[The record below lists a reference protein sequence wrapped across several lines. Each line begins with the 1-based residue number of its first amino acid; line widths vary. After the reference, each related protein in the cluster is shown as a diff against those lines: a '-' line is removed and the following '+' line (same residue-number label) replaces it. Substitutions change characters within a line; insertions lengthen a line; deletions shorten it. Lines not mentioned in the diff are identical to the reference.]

1 MMNQKNIFA
10 HSKGLQFHFHFHIRI
25 QSVDGKPKS
34 PGQPVGAGGCESHP
48 LPLVGEWKIIPH
60 DSLSSKTCILLGVYT
75 DGWFIPLL
83 VFFWAWWPTRRTC
96 PLPWSPVSFRWLAT
110 GFLAGLETSWMCSGN
125 LSASS
130 MWPTNFLF
138 SVFATM
144 LGISVTFTGLE
155 PPHLTRLAALVRQM
169 AGMVSK
175 DYHDGVTHIVAAK
188 VKCCLYCFYTVFM
201 EIHRQTFST
210 TKNKGMGMDSV
221 SSCAICN
228 LLWRFLS

>member
-1 MMNQKNIFA
+1 MSWKKNIFA
-10 HSKGLQFHFHFHIRI
+10 HFERVTISFLDHIRI

-83 VFFWAWWPTRRTC
+83 VCFWAWWPTRRTC
-96 PLPWSPVSFRWLAT
+96 PLPWSPVSFHWLAT
-110 GFLAGLETSWMCSGN
+110 GFLAGLETLWMCSGT

-144 LGISVTFTGLE
+144 LGISITLGLGTVQINQGLHLLFSSVPVTSSS
-155 PPHLTRLAALVRQM
+155 QM
-169 AGMVSK
+169 AIIWLVTAIATVSVITGRSRICLCRWLW
-175 DYHDGVTHIVAAK
+175 HSISCAK
-188 VKCCLYCFYTVFM
+188 V
-201 EIHRQTFST
+201 
-210 TKNKGMGMDSV
+210 
-221 SSCAICN
+221 
-228 LLWRFLS
+228 